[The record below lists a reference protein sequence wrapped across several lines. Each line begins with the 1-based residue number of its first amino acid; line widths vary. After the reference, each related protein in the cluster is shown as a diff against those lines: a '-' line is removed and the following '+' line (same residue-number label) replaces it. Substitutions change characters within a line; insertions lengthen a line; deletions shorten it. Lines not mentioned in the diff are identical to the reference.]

1 MLKTRYFQCGFEN
14 SQRRISVA
22 VSICEGKM
30 EIGSGTECVTWSDVI
45 GQKQLTDNLQSAITH
60 NKISHAYLVQGEK
73 LSGKRMIADIFAR
86 ALQCECDQ
94 EQDEHQFTLFDFGGD
109 SAHTEKSDLE
119 SNVDSDRMKK
129 TDTSV
134 RIRPCNKCRSCRQAV
149 NGNHPDIIYV
159 VHEKPNVISVDNI
172 RQQVNGDIAIKPYS
186 GNYKIYIIDE
196 AEKMNVQAQNALLK
210 TLEEPPEYA
219 VILLLATRAEAML
232 PTILSRCVLLNTK
245 PVSDDLI
252 KRYLMQ
258 KIQIPD
264 YRASICAS
272 FARGNVGRAIELA
285 SNETFDHMKSSAL
298 GILKNIR
305 DMEINQIASEV
316 KKVNEEKFDT
326 NDYLD
331 LCFIWFRDV
340 LLYKACGS
348 HDGRNQI
355 IFKEEVS
362 DIANAARKYSYEVIE
377 RIIRSIDRARSR
389 IAANVNFELTMELM
403 FLDMKQG

>member
-1 MLKTRYFQCGFEN
+1 
-14 SQRRISVA
+14 
-22 VSICEGKM
+22 M
-30 EIGSGTECVTWSDVI
+30 ESGTECVSWDDVV
-45 GQKQLTDNLQSAITH
+45 GQRQLTDNLQSAIAH
-60 NKISHAYLVQGEK
+60 NKISHAYLIQGEK

-94 EQDEHQFTLFDFGGD
+94 AEDGHQTTLFALGTG
-109 SAHTEKSDLE
+109 SDNILT
-119 SNVDSDRMKK
+119 KK
-129 TDTSV
+129 NDTSV
-134 RIRPCNKCRSCRQAV
+134 RIRPCNQCRSCKQAM

-186 GNYKIYIIDE
+186 GAYKIYIMDE

-219 VILLLATRAEAML
+219 VIILLATRAEAML

-252 KRYLMQ
+252 KNYLMQ

-285 SNETFDHMKSSAL
+285 SNDTFDHMKSSAL
-298 GILKNIR
+298 GILKNIS

-316 KKVNEEKFDT
+316 KKITEEKFDT

-348 HDGRNQI
+348 NGGNGHI
-355 IFKEEVS
+355 IFKEELS
-362 DIANAARKYSYEVIE
+362 GIASAARRYSYDKIEHVIH
-377 RIIRSIDRARSR
+377 SIGRARSR
-389 IAANVNFELTMELM
+389 ISANVNFDLTMELM
-403 FLDMKQG
+403 FLDMKAG

>member
-1 MLKTRYFQCGFEN
+1 M
-14 SQRRISVA
+14 
-22 VSICEGKM
+22 
-30 EIGSGTECVTWSDVI
+30 
-45 GQKQLTDNLQSAITH
+45 DNLQSAIEH
-60 NKISHAYLVQGEK
+60 NKISHAYLIQGEK

-86 ALQCECDQ
+86 ALQCECDRP
-94 EQDEHQFTLFDFGGD
+94 QDERQATLFDLD
-109 SAHTEKSDLE
+109 SGNACGQK
-119 SNVDSDRMKK
+119 N
-129 TDTSV
+129 DTSV
-134 RIRPCNKCRSCRQAV
+134 RIRPCNQCRSCRQAM

-159 VHEKPNVISVDNI
+159 LHEKPNVISVDNI

-186 GNYKIYIIDE
+186 GNYKVYIIDE

-219 VILLLATRAEAML
+219 VILLLSTRAEAML

-245 PVSDDLI
+245 PVSEDLI
-252 KRYLMQ
+252 KGYLMR

-285 SNETFDHMKSSAL
+285 SNETFDHMKSSVL
-298 GILKNIR
+298 GILKNIS

-316 KKVNEEKFDT
+316 KKITEEKFDT

-340 LLYKACGS
+340 LLYKACGM
-348 HDGRNQI
+348 HGGKGHI
-355 IFKEEVS
+355 IFKEDLA
-362 DIANAARKYSYEVIE
+362 DIAIAARRYSYDAIE
-377 RIIRSIDRARSR
+377 KIIHSIDRARSR
-389 IAANVNFELTMELM
+389 ITANVNFDLTMELM
-403 FLDMKQG
+403 FLDMKAG